1 MTKKYLSTKMTQKID
16 FREEKIKNRNR
27 LKSYFMYRNRYRL
40 DKRDEP
46 NNNPFKWSGG
56 SAEKPKTNQQSEIQ
70 LKPVLPVKKSL
81 RKQNEKVVYC
91 TYYNRDGYCRNGKI

>member
-1 MTKKYLSTKMTQKID
+1 MGLERDRKQKS
-16 FREEKIKNRNR
+16 
-27 LKSYFMYRNRYRL
+27 KSPKRYFMYRNRYKL

-56 SAEKPKTNQQSEIQ
+56 SAEKLKTAQSEIQ

-91 TYYNRDGYCRNGKI
+91 TYYNRDGYCRNGKIFTSQRIVEF